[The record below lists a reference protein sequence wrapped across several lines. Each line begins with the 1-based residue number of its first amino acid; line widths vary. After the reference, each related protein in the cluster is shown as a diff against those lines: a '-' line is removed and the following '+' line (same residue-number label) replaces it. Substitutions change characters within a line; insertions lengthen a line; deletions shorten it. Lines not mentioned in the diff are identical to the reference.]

1 MALDKSQLNV
11 KRVPIEKEKSN
22 IDSNLK
28 NLYVLTKKQSETGSS
43 R

>member
-11 KRVPIEKEKSN
+11 KRVSIEKEKSN
-22 IDSNLK
+22 INSNLK
-28 NLYVLTKKQSETGSS
+28 NLYVLTKKQSETRSS